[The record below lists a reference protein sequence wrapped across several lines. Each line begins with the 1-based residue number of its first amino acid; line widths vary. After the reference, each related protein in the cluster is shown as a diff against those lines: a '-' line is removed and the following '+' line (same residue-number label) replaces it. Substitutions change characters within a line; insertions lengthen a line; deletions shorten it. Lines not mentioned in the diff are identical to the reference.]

1 MSLKFKKTK
10 QGLDISW
17 GGGISLNGKSILDY
31 IYPIDSYYISREN
44 VSPASLIGGI
54 WEQQSSILIP
64 KNKTYSTI
72 IHNAVYPYSNYLI
85 AYTNSS
91 FNSEES
97 SGMTLYNNWGGG
109 NFAKFLTK
117 SNTIKGLNLGVDLS
131 SDVET
136 WYVWKRVES

>member
-1 MSLKFKKTK
+1 MSLKFKRTK

-17 GGGISLNGKSILDY
+17 GGGITLNGKSILDY

-72 IHNAVYPYSNYLI
+72 IHNEVYPYSNYLI